1 MCAPTINSTSQAL
14 VPYIRSHLT
23 TQPGA
28 TDLKVHK
35 ISVEILS
42 SPFVEEGGKLVCYR
56 EYRHTR
62 ETTFYTDSAFNKES
76 YAAKTAELIKGV
88 IQQLRS
94 EGSYAK
100 LSCKLVVEGTQDR
113 GEGTSQLVT
122 TTITKTVKGS
132 LTGDGFE
139 RALLGPQVA
148 ALEDH
153 PAAVETLD

>member
-1 MCAPTINSTSQAL
+1 M
-14 VPYIRSHLT
+14 PYIRSDLT

-28 TDLKVHK
+28 SDLKILK
-35 ISVEILS
+35 IFVEIIS
-42 SPFVEEGGKLVCYR
+42 SSFVEEGGTFVNYR
-56 EYRHTR
+56 EYRNSR

-76 YAAKTAELIKGV
+76 YAAQTAELIKQV

-94 EGSYAK
+94 EGSYAE
-100 LSCKLVVEGTQDR
+100 LSCKLVVEGTHDL

-122 TTITKTVKGS
+122 RTITKTVKGS
-132 LTGDGFE
+132 LAGVGFE

-153 PAAVETLD
+153 PSA